1 MAQAQA
7 PIPGPMEWPRGILK
21 ANIARDNIVSPD
33 NKAIERVKEFLK
45 IQDSGDRIK
54 ALDEIIDDLG
64 LNLLA
69 LQLAH
74 SRDNNLIKEFLERIK
89 ETKHWR
95 QIFHTLVLKL
105 TCNDDWNTLGTVLEL
120 GKDLGPVYDGD
131 NPIKIASAQV
141 SFPLHIFS

>member
-1 MAQAQA
+1 MAQA

-54 ALDEIIDDLG
+54 ALDEIIDALG

-105 TCNDDWNTLGTVLEL
+105 TCNDDWNTLGTVLEH
-120 GKDLGPVYDGD
+120 GKDLKLGYGGD

>member
-1 MAQAQA
+1 MAVPLAVPLA
-7 PIPGPMEWPRGILK
+7 WPGGILK
-21 ANIARDNIVSPD
+21 AKIARDNIVSPD

-64 LNLLA
+64 LNLLS

-105 TCNDDWNTLGTVLEL
+105 TCNDDCNTLGTVLEL
-120 GKDLGPVYDGD
+120 GKDLEPGYDGD